1 MPTLKARIGGTW
13 VPVGGGS
20 TADEV
25 WIGTNT
31 PTDSTTELWYDTDEP
46 NLYEPDTSR
55 WNSAWGVVGR
65 AVNTAGMTGIGATPT
80 DVTGLTVT
88 FTPVAGRQYRTV
100 ISWLAVTNVS
110 GTVVPL
116 ITDGANTTF
125 MQRNYTVQGG
135 WYFHVNTEV
144 VESGLAAV
152 PTVRK
157 ARTSMTTGTVDIIAG
172 TTLPAFITVEDVG
185 PVSLASNPPAQ
196 PSSVWTAPTLLNGW
210 ANSGAPHQ
218 TCQYRLIGDKV
229 ELRGRIN
236 LGTIGVPIFTLPV
249 GYRPTAATTLA
260 TATVVSGN
268 WAFGVV
274 EATVDG
280 NVAAFAPTTNV
291 GLLLNNLSF
300 SVVA

>member
-135 WYFHVNTEV
+135 WYF
-144 VESGLAAV
+144 LAAQISRALIAARSRPKHWHESRRAIRWRISGRQV
-152 PTVRK
+152 MWKAPINISPRLRIWVR
-157 ARTSMTTGTVDIIAG
+157 RQGFWSI
-172 TTLPAFITVEDVG
+172 
-185 PVSLASNPPAQ
+185 
-196 PSSVWTAPTLLNGW
+196 
-210 ANSGAPHQ
+210 
-218 TCQYRLIGDKV
+218 Y
-229 ELRGRIN
+229 
-236 LGTIGVPIFTLPV
+236 
-249 GYRPTAATTLA
+249 
-260 TATVVSGN
+260 
-268 WAFGVV
+268 
-274 EATVDG
+274 
-280 NVAAFAPTTNV
+280 
-291 GLLLNNLSF
+291 
-300 SVVA
+300 